1 MMNNFKEIGI
11 RVIVVGSKAVTLA
24 AGGVV
29 VSTFA
34 NAGVEAIKGITLDN
48 LLKKQ
53 EESKME
59 SMEKLA
65 KAVKY
70 AQTGVRIIGAA
81 ALVIVATKA
90 TKEGI

>member
-1 MMNNFKEIGI
+1 MMNNFMDIGKRI
-11 RVIVVGSKAVTLA
+11 IVVGTKAVTLA

-34 NAGVEAIKGITLDN
+34 NAGVEAIKELTLDQ

-53 EESKME
+53 EENKME

-81 ALVIVATKA
+81 AIVIVATKA

>member
-1 MMNNFKEIGI
+1 MNNFMEIGKRI
-11 RVIVVGSKAVTLA
+11 IVVGTKAVTLA

-34 NAGVEAIKGITLDN
+34 NAGVEAIKDLTLEQ

-53 EESKME
+53 EEIKME
-59 SMEKLA
+59 SMEKIRRV
-65 KAVKY
+65 VKY
-70 AQTGVRIIGAA
+70 AQTGIRIIGAA